1 MTGSALDIALKALA
15 GVTPVCLFLITLV
28 YLDSYKLVK
37 LRRVLGM
44 VLVGG
49 VVAGACYLANRELLE
64 NTELPAELVSGL
76 AAPIIEEL
84 LKAAL
89 IIVMIRNRRIGFLA
103 DAAIQGFAIGT
114 GFALVENLY
123 YLSALPDS
131 AVVLW
136 LIRGFGTAIMHG
148 GTTALFAI
156 ISKGMS
162 ESLSRPKLRSFLPG
176 LSLAILI
183 HAVFNRFLVSPL
195 ISTLVVLVIL
205 PYLLMFFFTRS
216 ERRLQSWLG
225 TGFDMD
231 NEVLRLINSGQFTQ
245 SPIGLYLKSLRQ
257 FYPGEVLA
265 DMLCYLRLHTELSL
279 RAKGILM
286 MRESGLPVKPDPT
299 IRPKLEELQ
308 HLHGNIGKTAMLS
321 LTPILRSSEQDLWQ
335 MEVLDT
341 Q

>member
-1 MTGSALDIALKALA
+1 MSGGVMDLA
-15 GVTPVCLFLITLV
+15 IKLLVGVAPVCMFLVTLV

-37 LRRVLGM
+37 LRRILGV
-44 VLVGG
+44 VLVGCCVALVCYVANRALLEYVNVSRELLTG
-49 VVAGACYLANRELLE
+49 VVA
-64 NTELPAELVSGL
+64 
-76 AAPIIEEL
+76 PIVEEL
-84 LKAAL
+84 LKGAL
-89 IIVMIRNRRIGFLA
+89 IVGMIRARKIGFLA

-114 GFALVENLY
+114 GFALVENIY
-123 YLSALPDS
+123 YFGALPDA

-156 ISKGMS
+156 ISKGLTQ
-162 ESLSRPKLRSFLPG
+162 SLDRPKVRSFLPG
-176 LSLAILI
+176 LLLAIAI
-183 HAVFNRFLVSPL
+183 HALFNRFLLSPL
-195 ISTLVVLVIL
+195 ISTLLVLVIL
-205 PYLLMFFFTRS
+205 PYLLTFFFTRS
-216 ERRLQSWLG
+216 ERRLQAWLG

-245 SPIGLYLKSLRQ
+245 SPIGLYLKSLRM

-299 IRPKLEELQ
+299 TREKLDELKY
-308 HLHGNIGKTAMLS
+308 LRDVIGKTAMLS

-335 MEVLDT
+335 MQILEEV
-341 Q
+341 

>member
-1 MTGSALDIALKALA
+1 MSGNALDLA
-15 GVTPVCLFLITLV
+15 VKLLVGVAPVSLFLVTLV

-37 LRRVLGM
+37 FRRIL
-44 VLVGG
+44 G
-49 VVAGACYLANRELLE
+49 VVVVGSVVALVCYALNRLLLEAAGVPRELL
-64 NTELPAELVSGL
+64 TGFL
-76 AAPIIEEL
+76 APVIEECC
-84 LKAAL
+84 KAAL
-89 IIVMIRNRRIGFLA
+89 IVVMIRARRIGFLA

-114 GFALVENLY
+114 GFALLENLY
-123 YLSALPDS
+123 YLAALPDS

-156 ISKGMS
+156 ISKGLTQ
-162 ESLSRPKLRSFLPG
+162 SLDRPKLRSFLPG
-176 LSLAILI
+176 LALAIVI
-183 HAVFNRFLVSPL
+183 HALFNRFLLSPL
-195 ISTLVVLVIL
+195 LSTLLVLVVL
-205 PYLLMFFFTRS
+205 PYLLTFFFARS
-216 ERRLQSWLG
+216 ERRLQAWLG
-225 TGFDMD
+225 SGFDMD
-231 NEVLRLINSGQFTQ
+231 NEVLRLINSGQFTT

-299 IRPKLEELQ
+299 IREKLDELAY
-308 HLHGNIGKTAMLS
+308 LRNAIGRTAMLS

-335 MEVLDT
+335 LQVLEEA
-341 Q
+341 